1 MKQVRL
7 PSICGLILCVPHTA
21 LAVAVTYP
29 ILLLSSAHAATPRTI
44 VAKVERVSDGDTLI
58 AVSENQTKLRLRLLG
73 IYAPENPPGQ
83 KSGQPTARRQRT
95 A

>member
-7 PSICGLILCVPHTA
+7 PSICGLKLCVRHTA
-21 LAVAVTYP
+21 LAVSYS

-73 IYAPENPPGQ
+73 IYARENPPGQ